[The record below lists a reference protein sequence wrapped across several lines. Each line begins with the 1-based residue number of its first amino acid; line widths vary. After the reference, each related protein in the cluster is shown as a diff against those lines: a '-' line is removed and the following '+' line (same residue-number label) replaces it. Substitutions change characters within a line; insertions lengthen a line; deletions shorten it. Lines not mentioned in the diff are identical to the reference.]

1 MRKNEGVRIGHKV
14 DRLTRKSMRLEIS
27 RELLN
32 DVNAVIY
39 NVNRA
44 VGVGSSMF
52 VVATSIM
59 AAFVNSTRKT

>member
-52 VVATSIM
+52 VVAASIM
-59 AAFVNSTRKT
+59 AAFVNSTRKA